1 MTQTPKRSSLFDLT
15 GRTAVIVGGTSGIGR
30 VLALG
35 LADAGADVVATA
47 RRENLVAEVAGE
59 IEQRGRRTLRFATDV
74 SSESSLAALNDAVV
88 AEFGKVDI
96 VLVAAGTT
104 KKGPTIEMD
113 LAEWQRIIDVN
124 LMGTL
129 RAYRAFA
136 PAMIARKS
144 GRLIGIGSLSSFV
157 GLHEVSAYTAS
168 KSAVAGLTRALAVE
182 WAPHNVTVN
191 AIAPGVFRTDLNT
204 KLLDGPRGQEFLMRT
219 PMKRFGQLEELVG
232 AAVYLASDAATFV
245 TGQLIVVDG
254 GFLAS
259 GVNQ

>member
-1 MTQTPKRSSLFDLT
+1 MTTPQARSLFDLT
-15 GRTAVIVGGTSGIGR
+15 GKTAVVVGGTSGIGR

-47 RRENLVAEVAGE
+47 RREKLVQEVGAE
-59 IEQRGRRTLRFATDV
+59 IEQRGRRTLKVACDV
-74 SSESSLAALNDAVV
+74 GSDASLAELQAAVIE
-88 AEFGKVDI
+88 AFGKVD
-96 VLVAAGTT
+96 VLLVAAGTT
-104 KKGPTIEMD
+104 KKGPTVDMD
-113 LAEWQRIIDVN
+113 IAEWQRIIDVN

-129 RAYRAFA
+129 RAYKAFA
-136 PAMIARKS
+136 PGMIARKS

-204 KLLDGPRGQEFLMRT
+204 VLLDGPRGKEFLMRT
-219 PMKRFGQLEELVG
+219 PMKRFGRLEELIG

>member
-1 MTQTPKRSSLFDLT
+1 VCD
-15 GRTAVIVGGTSGIGR
+15 VGDDR
-30 VLALG
+30 
-35 LADAGADVVATA
+35 
-47 RRENLVAEVAGE
+47 
-59 IEQRGRRTLRFATDV
+59 
-74 SSESSLAALNDAVV
+74 SLAAFHEAV
-88 AEFGKVDI
+88 ARAFGHVD
-96 VLVAAGTT
+96 VLLVAAGVT

-113 LAEWQRIIDVN
+113 IAEWQRIIDVN

-144 GRLIGIGSLSSFV
+144 GRLIGIASLSSFV
-157 GLHEVSAYTAS
+157 GLNEVSAYVAS

-182 WAPHNVTVN
+182 WAPHGLTVN
-191 AIAPGVFRTDLNT
+191 AIAPGVFKTDFNA
-204 KLLDGPRGQEFLMRT
+204 KLLEGPRGQEFLLRT
-219 PMKRFGQLEELVG
+219 PMKRFGRLEELVG

-245 TGQLIVVDG
+245 TGQLLVVDG